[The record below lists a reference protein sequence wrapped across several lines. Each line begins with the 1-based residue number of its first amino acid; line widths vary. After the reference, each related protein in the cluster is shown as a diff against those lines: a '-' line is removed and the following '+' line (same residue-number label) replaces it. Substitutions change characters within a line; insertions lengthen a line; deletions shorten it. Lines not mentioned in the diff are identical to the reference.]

1 MGDAY
6 GRRVYNRPPRQEWV
20 NAPPQYYASGVID
33 PFGMTGGGYVA
44 PGMVRPGNMGP
55 PMIPGAF
62 QHQAPFAL
70 PPPGPSPGSCGS
82 ICTRTSSPS
91 PGCRPGHHPGAVR
104 PSPVTPPG
112 NKCDQL
118 KLSAFITGILEPS
131 LIN

>member
-6 GRRVYNRPPRQEWV
+6 GRRVFHGPPRQEWV
-20 NAPPQYYASGVID
+20 NTPPQYYASGVID

-70 PPPGPSPGSCGS
+70 PPPGPSPNSNLPFRSSNIGARGTIISQPAQVNHYGNHQGSALIS
-82 ICTRTSSPS
+82 
-91 PGCRPGHHPGAVR
+91 
-104 PSPVTPPG
+104 
-112 NKCDQL
+112 QL
-118 KLSAFITGILEPS
+118 QG
-131 LIN
+131 